1 MLDVVQAWYI
11 CGIIFSKSWCMYAI
25 ITSVLH
31 IRKLKLRKSEKVMG
45 TGIKVE
51 LQIPV
56 SLTPEYMF
64 FTKVIVFLLYFHNEI
79 SLEEEKEHYSRVAP
93 NTVTA
98 SPWCISFPLP
108 SFLLKSFC
116 TSNSVAW
123 LFPLYVS
130 PYCFMDFIAIILMM
144 CIIFLCWADA
154 KFLNLVFSH
163 CRSWEIF
170 WGPPLSSLHSLW
182 LDSSLFT
189 SCLEWN
195 DTNLTCKL
203 PQDVFHSCRHLWII
217 YEYVCSQANSC

>member
-1 MLDVVQAWYI
+1 
-11 CGIIFSKSWCMYAI
+11 MYAI

-108 SFLLKSFC
+108 SFLGVEE
-116 TSNSVAW
+116 SVET
-123 LFPLYVS
+123 
-130 PYCFMDFIAIILMM
+130 I
-144 CIIFLCWADA
+144 
-154 KFLNLVFSH
+154 
-163 CRSWEIF
+163 
-170 WGPPLSSLHSLW
+170 
-182 LDSSLFT
+182 
-189 SCLEWN
+189 
-195 DTNLTCKL
+195 
-203 PQDVFHSCRHLWII
+203 
-217 YEYVCSQANSC
+217 

>member
-1 MLDVVQAWYI
+1 MVIENLEYVG
-11 CGIIFSKSWCMYAI
+11 CGIIFSKSWCIYAI
-25 ITSVLH
+25 ITSILH
-31 IRKLKLRKSEKVMG
+31 IRKLKLQKSEKVMG
-45 TGIKVE
+45 TAIKVE

-79 SLEEEKEHYSRVAP
+79 SLEEEKEHYAQVAP

-98 SPWCISFPLP
+98 SSRCISFPLP

-116 TSNSVAW
+116 TSNSVTW
-123 LFPLYVS
+123 LFPLCVS

-163 CRSWEIF
+163 CRSWENF
-170 WGPPLSSLHSLW
+170 WGPPLSSLQFSLTW
-182 LDSSLFT
+182 
-189 SCLEWN
+189 
-195 DTNLTCKL
+195 
-203 PQDVFHSCRHLWII
+203 
-217 YEYVCSQANSC
+217 